1 MDLSTIVTINIS
13 LATVSPSRASFGV
26 PLLLAHHTR
35 NTDLFRDYTSPAG
48 LIADNFTVND
58 QAYKL
63 AAAAFSQR
71 PRPPIVRL
79 GRLPTPATDWLAELD
94 LAGIVSG
101 QRCQF
106 TFVEPDGTE
115 TAVDVPFTTDAAGTV
130 TAAVAA
136 AANAKITASTAKII
150 FDSGAP
156 GVRCYVKDITGFG
169 DYTDTTADWA
179 YDTALTAI
187 FNASPGFYS
196 VCIDV
201 DSAANIA
208 DVAAW
213 ALTNKRLF
221 GASPQYTNPADYTST
236 ANALRTAANVRA
248 FSLITRDDP
257 EAHPAAGWLGVIL
270 AKDPGKATTAFKS
283 VAGLTTDAWTAANL
297 TTLNTDNT
305 NYYVET
311 NAVPLT
317 YPGKTHG
324 GEWIDVTRDVDWLEA
339 RLAERLL
346 ALQVN
351 NDKVPFTN
359 EGISM
364 VVNEVRGQLAEA
376 EAAGVIDSG
385 WEVTRPDVLDVSSAN
400 RLARN
405 LTGVEFEAR
414 LAGAIHTVTINGRIT
429 A

>member
-1 MDLSTIVTINIS
+1 MDLNTIVTINIS

-35 NTDLFRDYTSPAG
+35 NVDLFRDYTSLAG
-48 LIADNFTVND
+48 MIADNFTVND
-58 QAYKL
+58 TAYKM

-71 PRPPIVRL
+71 PRPPVVRVA
-79 GRLPTPATDWLAELD
+79 RLPTPASDWLAELD
-94 LAGIVSG
+94 LTGIVSG
-101 QRCQF
+101 RRCTF
-106 TFVEPDGTE
+106 TFVEADGTE
-115 TAVDVPFTTDAAGTV
+115 TDVDVPFTTSAAGTV

-136 AANAKITASTAKII
+136 AANAKITASTNKII
-150 FDSGAP
+150 FDSGAN

-169 DYTDTTADWA
+169 DYKDTTGDWA
-179 YDTALTAI
+179 YDTALTALL
-187 FNASPGFYS
+187 NADPGFYS
-196 VCIDV
+196 VSIDV
-201 DSAANIA
+201 DSDANIA

-213 ALTNKRLF
+213 ALANKRIY
-221 GASPQYTNPADYTST
+221 GASPQFTDPADYATT
-236 ANALRTAANVRA
+236 AAALRTGDNVRA

-257 EAHPAAGWLGVIL
+257 EAFPAVGWLGVIL
-270 AKDPGKATTAFKS
+270 AKDPGKATTAYKAI
-283 VAGLTTDAWTAANL
+283 AGLTTDAWTASNL
-297 TTLNTDNT
+297 TTLNTNNT
-305 NYYVET
+305 NYYVEV
-311 NAVPLT
+311 NAVPIT

-359 EGISM
+359 AGISM
-364 VVNEVRGQLAEA
+364 IGNEVRGQLAEA
-376 EAAGVIDSG
+376 EAAGVIDAG
-385 WEVTRPDVLDVSSAN
+385 WTVVLPDVSDVSSAN
-400 RLARN
+400 RTARN

-414 LAGAIHTVTINGRIT
+414 LAGAVHTVTINGRIT

>member
-35 NTDLFRDYTSPAG
+35 NVDLFRDYTSLAG
-48 LIADNFTVND
+48 MVADNFTVND

-94 LAGIVSG
+94 LVGMVSG
-101 QRCQF
+101 QRCTF
-106 TFVEPDGTE
+106 TFVEADGTE
-115 TAVDVPFTTDAAGTV
+115 TDVDVAYVTSPTATA
-130 TAAVAA
+130 TAAAAA
-136 AANAKITASTAKII
+136 AANAKITASTTKLI
-150 FDSGAP
+150 FDSGAN

-169 DYTDTTADWA
+169 AYTDTTGDWA

-187 FNASPGFYS
+187 YNADPGFYA
-196 VCIDV
+196 VAIDV
-201 DSAANIA
+201 DSAANVA

-236 ANALRTAANVRA
+236 ANALRTADNDRA

-283 VAGLTTDAWTAANL
+283 IAGLTTDAWTAANL
-297 TTLNTDNT
+297 TTLDTDNT

-359 EGISM
+359 AGISM

-385 WEVTRPDVLDVSSAN
+385 WEVTRPDVLDVSDAN
-400 RLARN
+400 RIARN

-414 LAGAIHTVTINGRIT
+414 LAGAVHTVTINGRIT

>member
-1 MDLSTIVTINIS
+1 MDLNRIVTINIS

-26 PLLLAHHTR
+26 PLCLAHHTR
-35 NTDLFRDYTSPAG
+35 NLDLYRDYTSPNG
-48 LIADNFTVND
+48 MISDGFTVND

-63 AAAAFSQR
+63 AAAVFSQR
-71 PRPPIVRL
+71 PRPPVVRL
-79 GRLPTPATDWLAELD
+79 GRLPTPGSDWLAELD
-94 LAGIVSG
+94 LTGIASG
-101 QRCQF
+101 QRCTF
-106 TFVEPDGTE
+106 TFVDSDGTE
-115 TAVDVPFTTDAAGTV
+115 TDVDVPYTSSAAGTV
-130 TAAVAA
+130 TAAVTA

-150 FDSGAP
+150 FDSGAN

-169 DYTDTTADWA
+169 DYTDTTGDWA

-187 FNASPGFYS
+187 FNASPAFYS
-196 VCIDV
+196 VSIDV

-213 ALTNKRLF
+213 VLANKRIY
-221 GASPQYTNPADYTST
+221 GASPQYTKPADYTAV
-236 ANALRTAANVRA
+236 ANALRTANSDRA

-257 EAHPAAGWLGVIL
+257 EANGAAGWLGVIL
-270 AKDPGKATTAFKS
+270 AKDPGKATTAYKS
-283 VAGLTTDAWTAANL
+283 VAGLTTDAWTASNL
-297 TTLNTDNT
+297 TTLDTDNT

-311 NAVPLT
+311 NAVPMT

-359 EGISM
+359 AGISM
-364 VVNEVRGQLAEA
+364 IGNEVRGQLAEA
-376 EAAGVIDSG
+376 EAAGVIDAG
-385 WEVTRPDVLDVSSAN
+385 WTVVLPDVSEVSSAN
-400 RLARN
+400 RTARN

-414 LAGAIHTVTINGRIT
+414 LAGAVHTVTVNGRIT

>member
-1 MDLSTIVTINIS
+1 MDLNRIVTINIS

-26 PLLLAHHTR
+26 PLVLAHHTR
-35 NTDLFRDYTSPAG
+35 NADLYRDYTSLAG
-48 LIADNFTVND
+48 MVSDNFTVND

-63 AAAAFSQR
+63 AAAVFSQR
-71 PRPPIVRL
+71 PRPPVVRL
-79 GRLPTPATDWLAELD
+79 GRLPTPGSDWLAELD
-94 LAGIVSG
+94 LTGIAAG
-101 QRCQF
+101 QRCTF
-106 TFVEPDGTE
+106 TFVEADGTE
-115 TAVDVPFTTDAAGTV
+115 TDVDVPFTTDAAGTV

-136 AANAKITASTAKII
+136 AANAKITASTNKII
-150 FDSGAP
+150 FDSGAN

-169 DYTDTTADWA
+169 NYTDTTGDWA

-187 FNASPGFYS
+187 FNASPAFYS
-196 VCIDV
+196 VSIDV

-213 ALTNKRLF
+213 VLTNKRIY
-221 GASPQYTNPADYTST
+221 GASPQYTNPAGYTSA
-236 ANALRTAANVRA
+236 ANALRTASNDRA

-257 EAHPAAGWLGVIL
+257 EAHGAAGWLGVIL
-270 AKDPGKATTAFKS
+270 AKDPGKATTAYKS
-283 VAGLTTDAWTAANL
+283 VTGLTTDAWTAANL

-305 NYYVET
+305 NYYVEV

-359 EGISM
+359 AGISM
-364 VVNEVRGQLAEA
+364 IGNEVRGQLAEA
-376 EAAGVIDSG
+376 EAAGVIDAG
-385 WEVTRPDVLDVSSAN
+385 WTVVLPDVLDVSSTN
-400 RLARN
+400 RNARN
-405 LTGVEFEAR
+405 LPGVEFEAR
-414 LAGAIHTVTINGRIT
+414 LAGAVHTVTVNGRIT

>member
-1 MDLSTIVTINIS
+1 MDLNRIVTINIS

-26 PLLLAHHTR
+26 PLCLAHHTR
-35 NTDLFRDYTSPAG
+35 NLDLYRDYTSLNG
-48 LIADNFTVND
+48 MISDGFTVND

-63 AAAAFSQR
+63 AAAVFSQR
-71 PRPPIVRL
+71 PRPPVVRL
-79 GRLPTPATDWLAELD
+79 GRLPTPGSDWLAELD
-94 LAGIVSG
+94 LTGIASG
-101 QRCQF
+101 QRCMF
-106 TFVEPDGTE
+106 TFVDSDGTE
-115 TAVDVPFTTDAAGTV
+115 TDVDVPYTSSAAGTV
-130 TAAVAA
+130 TAAVTA

-150 FDSGAP
+150 FDSGAN

-169 DYTDTTADWA
+169 DYTDTTGDWA

-187 FNASPGFYS
+187 FNASPAFYS
-196 VCIDV
+196 VSIDV

-213 ALTNKRLF
+213 VLANKRIY
-221 GASPQYTNPADYTST
+221 GASPQYTNPADYTAV
-236 ANALRTAANVRA
+236 ANALRTANNDRA

-257 EAHPAAGWLGVIL
+257 EANGAAGWLGVIL
-270 AKDPGKATTAFKS
+270 AKDPGKATTAYKS
-283 VAGLTTDAWTAANL
+283 VSGLTTDAWTASNL
-297 TTLNTDNT
+297 TTLDTDNT

-311 NAVPLT
+311 NAVPMT

-359 EGISM
+359 AGISM
-364 VVNEVRGQLAEA
+364 IGNEVRGQLAEA
-376 EAAGVIDSG
+376 EAAGVIDAG
-385 WEVTRPDVLDVSSAN
+385 WTVVLPDVSEVSSAN
-400 RLARN
+400 RTARN

-414 LAGAIHTVTINGRIT
+414 LAGAVHTVTVNGRIT